1 MHQIHI
7 YQCTYVCKQVRV
19 RVSCTLQ
26 EFARSEGIE
35 YIETSAKNST
45 NVEAMFRQIA
55 VDIRQRVENSLS
67 GPGASGAQADGLR
80 VGSQESAAKGCC

>member
-1 MHQIHI
+1 M
-7 YQCTYVCKQVRV
+7 YARGWVRV
-19 RVSCTLQ
+19 ARVPWLILSRASQ

-45 NVEAMFRQIA
+45 NVETMFRQIA
-55 VDIRQRVENSLS
+55 VDIRQRVESSLS
-67 GPGASGAQADGLR
+67 GAAGGAQADGLR